1 MAQKVVLTSGTLV
14 STNGVRDDRLRTLVA
29 KDQSPVAEKFKTGIQ
44 RLDNAATLVYEGSS
58 YG

>member
-1 MAQKVVLTSGTLV
+1 MVLTSGTLG
-14 STNGVRDDRLRTLVA
+14 STIGVRDDRLRTLAA
-29 KDQSPVAEKFKTGIQ
+29 KDHSPVADKFRGGKQ